1 MKSNAPSPRRFLF
14 FSYVTT
20 ISLHTSLMWRWSF
33 DLSSIHYL
41 SSTNALSCLQGQL
54 DVSTHFQLEAFTFY
68 NIYLGTYNCFSVK
81 QILIP
86 TNNMLSSLHLE
97 GCPGFYVCV
106 ADNQAGRRAN
116 RLVGYKPGR
125 AKWRASGWSSF
136 CNNTQEVLSVL

>member
-1 MKSNAPSPRRFLF
+1 MKSNAPPPTHTHRFLF

-41 SSTNALSCLQGQL
+41 SSNNALSCLQGQL
-54 DVSTHFQLEAFTFY
+54 DVSTHFQLDAFTFH

-81 QILIP
+81 QIPIP

-97 GCPGFYVCV
+97 GCPGFYVYV
-106 ADNQAGRRAN
+106 WPTIKRAGGPTGQP
-116 RLVGYKPGR
+116 L
-125 AKWRASGWSSF
+125 GWLQ
-136 CNNTQEVLSVL
+136 TGQG